1 MPLVFKDEVC
11 YEKTPDYFDRPFVPE
26 RMSKLDNAKDVKFVH
41 VLCDPVRRSFS
52 HFNHMFTVQATG
64 QGGVGEA
71 QPGFEFLNGNFQ
83 YHLFTRK
90 KRYYLAN
97 FGDIPREEAFAK
109 TVDMAFANMLGGR
122 DPMDMTDDEI
132 RASLNEYYTRYVLPN
147 AYCPGQRT
155 KS

>member
-71 QPGFEFLNGNFQ
+71 QPGFEFLNGNLIF
-83 YHLFTRK
+83 YF
-90 KRYYLAN
+90 
-97 FGDIPREEAFAK
+97 
-109 TVDMAFANMLGGR
+109 
-122 DPMDMTDDEI
+122 
-132 RASLNEYYTRYVLPN
+132 
-147 AYCPGQRT
+147 RT
-155 KS
+155 KTNFDVKPISGIFPAKKPLPKLLIWLSPICSVDVTQWT